1 MNAEVKKE
9 LEAINSKIT
18 NEIDLSYDELVFLEN
33 NKEAVMEYG
42 DIKLAEASGISE
54 AEWNRGELLTDDE
67 AICSWCGEI
76 YDKSALKEELNLGY
90 LCDSC
95 VGAIW
100 SRGET
105 LYFKN

>member
-9 LEAINSKIT
+9 LKR
-18 NEIDLSYDELVFLEN
+18 IDN
-33 NKEAVMEYG
+33 N
-42 DIKLAEASGISE
+42 
-54 AEWNRGELLTDDE
+54 TDDE

-76 YDKSALKEELNLGY
+76 YDKSDLQEELNLGL

-95 VGAIW
+95 ARAIE

>member
-1 MNAEVKKE
+1 MNADIKKE
-9 LEAINSKIT
+9 LKR
-18 NEIDLSYDELVFLEN
+18 IDN
-33 NKEAVMEYG
+33 N
-42 DIKLAEASGISE
+42 
-54 AEWNRGELLTDDE
+54 TDDE

-76 YDKSALKEELNLGY
+76 YNKSDLKEELDLGL

-95 VGAIW
+95 IRAIE

>member
-1 MNAEVKKE
+1 MNADVRKE
-9 LEAINSKIT
+9 LEAIKKNLEAECISQ
-18 NEIDLSYDELVFLEN
+18 DELVFLEN

-42 DIKLAEASGISE
+42 DIRLAEATGISE

-67 AICSWCGEI
+67 AICTWCGEI
-76 YDKSALKEELNLGY
+76 YDKSDLKEEHDLGY

-95 VGAIW
+95 ASAIG

>member
-9 LEAINSKIT
+9 LESIKKNIEAECISQG
-18 NEIDLSYDELVFLEN
+18 EIAYLVEHQQDILELE
-33 NKEAVMEYG
+33 
-42 DIKLAEASGISE
+42 DIELAQWAGISE
-54 AEWNRGELLTDDE
+54 AEWDRGELLTDDE
-67 AICSWCGEI
+67 AVCTWCGEI
-76 YDKSALKEELNLGY
+76 YDKSELKEELNLGY
-90 LCDSC
+90 LCDHC